1 MQGQGRGDGR
11 GSGAGSGRGG
21 GVSNGCGRGGGMGS
35 GGFCICPRCGRRYPH
50 QRGVPCLE
58 ERCQDCGVALVR
70 EGSTH
75 HQEIQQRRDNKK
87 EG

>member
-21 GVSNGCGRGGGMGS
+21 SMGNGRGRGGGMGS
-35 GGFCICPRCGRRYPH
+35 GGFCICPKCGRRFPH
-50 QRGVPCLE
+50 RQRVPCLE

-70 EGSTH
+70 EGSAH
-75 HQEIQQRRDNKK
+75 HLEIQQRRDNKK
-87 EG
+87 EV